1 MCITHTYHQYWSNIL
16 HLPPISHGML
26 SWPTPPSQFSWAP
39 VSMHCSVHCTELWIY
54 WGVWCKLNA
63 CWQVHT
69 CAIGFKGTVHWIQFS
84 ILPYRTHS
92 GVVGLHNTSHT
103 VMWWDSTIQHRGVV
117 GSVVW
122 CVIQYMVQKCGGWE
136 EVIYWK
142 PGSGGSSSH
151 FRCFSSSPSQLPSS
165 LTKRSLSLLTGLLWW
180 KSCLNPDTGET

>member
-39 VSMHCSVHCTELWIY
+39 VSMHCSVQCTELWIY

-84 ILPYRTHS
+84 ILPSSTHS

-103 VMWWDSTIQHRGVV
+103 VMWWDSTIQHSGVV
-117 GSVVW
+117 GSGVW
-122 CVIQYMVQKCGGWE
+122 YKIHCRVLWWVE

-142 PGSGGSSSH
+142 PGSGGWSSH
-151 FRCFSSSPSQLPSS
+151 FRCFSFSPSQFSCPTISTFRPNQMISVIIS
-165 LTKRSLSLLTGLLWW
+165 LT
-180 KSCLNPDTGET
+180 

>member
-1 MCITHTYHQYWSNIL
+1 MCITHRYHQYWSNIL

-39 VSMHCSVHCTELWIY
+39 VSMHCSMQCTELWIY

-84 ILPYRTHS
+84 ILPYGTHS

-122 CVIQYMVQKCGGWE
+122 CVIQYIVEWCGGLYNTWYKN
-136 EVIYWK
+136 VV
-142 PGSGGSSSH
+142 GGKKWFIGNQAAAARARTSDAFH
-151 FRCFSSSPSQLPSS
+151 PHH
-165 LTKRSLSLLTGLLWW
+165 LS
-180 KSCLNPDTGET
+180 